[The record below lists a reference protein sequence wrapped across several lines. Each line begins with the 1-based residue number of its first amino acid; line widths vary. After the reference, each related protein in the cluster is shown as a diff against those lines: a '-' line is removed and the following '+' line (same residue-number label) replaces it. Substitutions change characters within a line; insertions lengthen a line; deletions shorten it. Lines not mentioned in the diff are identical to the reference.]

1 LECAAAPEN
10 SLPRPAR
17 SASNQE
23 VRQGSCEW
31 RQPFVGCREAS
42 SSLVARSKKNTP
54 SDRMGYSFW
63 NNAPRD
69 EARKGTSAA
78 RKTCRGHVLVPVCV
92 SRRGSAASEP
102 RRPLQKHHPTG
113 GVFFVCASALTV
125 VSAGCRRLPQ
135 PTAGTLPRKRLA
147 SSAAGGASALSS
159 SPAPKTPP
167 YRWCFFFVCA
177 SALTVVSAGWRR
189 LPQPTAGTLPRK
201 RLASSA
207 AGGASALSSSPA
219 PKTPPYRVVF
229 FFRVRSA
236 LTVVSAGWRPRFS
249 AYCAIFRVVMTRKWG
264 RRTRFRQNNRYFA
277 FFFAME
283 KSMWYTSA
291 EYNSECAGGLHRCG
305 LGAPLLRAVA
315 GNVCTHD
322 RDPVHRRRRDIA
334 APHGGLTEPG
344 RRP

>member
-1 LECAAAPEN
+1 MSLVRLRPEAPRCRNSGAVCGRSSSGRARPCQGRGSEFEPRRPLQKEYPIRQDGVFFLECAAAPEN

-42 SSLVARSKKNTP
+42 SSLVARSKNTTLP
-54 SDRMGYSFW
+54 
-63 NNAPRD
+63 
-69 EARKGTSAA
+69 
-78 RKTCRGHVLVPVCV
+78 
-92 SRRGSAASEP
+92 
-102 RRPLQKHHPTG
+102 G
-113 GVFFVCASALTV
+113 GVFFVRASTLAV
-125 VSAGCRRLPQ
+125 VSAGCRRL
-135 PTAGTLPRKRLA
+135 
-147 SSAAGGASALSS
+147 
-159 SPAPKTPP
+159 
-167 YRWCFFFVCA
+167 
-177 SALTVVSAGWRR
+177 
-189 LPQPTAGTLPRK
+189 
-201 RLASSA
+201 
-207 AGGASALSSSPA
+207 
-219 PKTPPYRVVF
+219 
-229 FFRVRSA
+229 
-236 LTVVSAGWRPRFS
+236 RFS

-277 FFFAME
+277 FFLAME
-283 KSMWYTSA
+283 KSMCYTGA